1 MVGSNSN
8 DEETGRLTSSIIN
21 LKTSLTTKFQKAG
34 SQIGL
39 TSPPAVEEEQ
49 DVDVDV
55 LDELSE
61 LCPKLTFQQRII
73 GFVVCFIFGYL
84 ITFASF
90 GRFMELV
97 EGNPYPFILFYT
109 VGNICALLAST
120 FLCGP
125 KRQFKSMFHETRKW
139 TAIVYL
145 STILATIILCFIPIL
160 INSSVRLL
168 MLLLLLLTQFFSYLW
183 YSLSYIPFGR
193 KTVKVWIKKIC
204 AVDDE

>member
-1 MVGSNSN
+1 MNGTQ
-8 DEETGRLTSSIIN
+8 DEETGRLTQSISNFKSS
-21 LKTSLTTKFQKAG
+21 LSTKLQKAS

-39 TSPPAVEEEQ
+39 TTPEEPEEQ
-49 DVDVDV
+49 DV
-55 LDELSE
+55 LEELSE
-61 LCPKLTFQQRII
+61 LCPKLSFQQRII
-73 GFVVCFIFGYL
+73 GFITCFIIGYL

-109 VGNICALLAST
+109 VGNVCALLAST

-125 KRQFKSMFHETRKW
+125 KRQFKSMFHETRKV

-145 STILATIILCFIPIL
+145 STILVTIVLCFIPIV

-168 MLLLLLLTQFFSYLW
+168 VLMLLLLAQFFAYLW

-193 KTVKVWIKKIC
+193 KTVKAWLKKVC

>member
-1 MVGSNSN
+1 MTGAQ
-8 DEETGRLTSSIIN
+8 DEETGRLTSSISNFKSSI
-21 LKTSLTTKFQKAG
+21 STKFQKTA

-39 TSPPAVEEEQ
+39 ASPPSEES
-49 DVDVDV
+49 DAGSDV
-55 LDELSE
+55 LEELSE

-73 GFVVCFIFGYL
+73 GFVTCFIFGYL

-90 GRFMELV
+90 SRFMELV
-97 EGNPYPFILFYT
+97 EGNPYPFILYYT
-109 VGNICALLAST
+109 VGNICALLASV

-125 KRQFKSMFHETRKW
+125 KRQFKSMFHETRKV

-145 STILATIILCFIPIL
+145 STILVTIIVCFIPIV

-168 MLLLLLLTQFFSYLW
+168 VLLLLLLVQFFAYLW

-193 KTVKVWIKKIC
+193 KTVKVWVKKVC
-204 AVDDE
+204 GDE